1 MECDPSM
8 PGEVSVCG
16 WRLGFVSMSLN
27 PLETCCDNCAA
38 RNPVPQRQ
46 GASVGR
52 LSSSHQH
59 RHSGT
64 NLPLPCLQRALGA
77 VQEVLTNKAKSLCQV
92 AASLV
97 VAYSEAAGMLDS

>member
-1 MECDPSM
+1 M
-8 PGEVSVCG
+8 
-16 WRLGFVSMSLN
+16 
-27 PLETCCDNCAA
+27 
-38 RNPVPQRQ
+38 
-46 GASVGR
+46 GR
-52 LSSSHQH
+52 LSCSHQH

-64 NLPLPCLQRALGA
+64 NLLLPCLQRALGA